1 DLERPMSW
9 DAALFHRL
17 NQTWT
22 HPWLDAWMPVITS
35 SATWRI
41 PVIAA
46 VLLLLW
52 RGNARARWIVLGVGI
67 CVGLSDQISSQL
79 LKPLVARSRPSFV
92 LPDVRLLL
100 SPKYSYSFP
109 SSHAVNL
116 AAVTWFLC
124 RAQIS
129 RWGCAPVIVIL
140 LVVSYSRI
148 YVGVHYPS
156 DILGGFVIGAT
167 IAECVRRWPP
177 LRRRI
182 LPPQPISEPVLAPTP
197 SPEPPDS
204 LTRTS

>member
-1 DLERPMSW
+1 MSW
-9 DAALFHRL
+9 DASLFHHL
-17 NQTWT
+17 NRTWT

-35 SATWRI
+35 SATWRL

-46 VLLLLW
+46 VLLILW
-52 RGNARARWIVLGVGI
+52 RGSPRARWIVLGVGI
-67 CVGLSDQISSQL
+67 CVGLSDQLSSHL

-129 RWGCAPVIVIL
+129 RWWCAPVVVIL

-156 DILGGFVIGAT
+156 DVLGGFLIGALV
-167 IAECVRRWPP
+167 AECVPRWPP

-182 LPPQPISEPVLAPTP
+182 LPPQALSQPEGETRPIPQPQATV
-197 SPEPPDS
+197 
-204 LTRTS
+204 